1 VKRCVI
7 PIERHESCPQNLISS
22 RILSFCRHQLP
33 CVFLSWCVFALWP
46 LSFEISPQPSALA
59 EQEALILR
67 NELRLTRE
75 ALEESRG
82 FQEHCAWRIWALNWT
97 LRVLSLVDLGFLIYL
112 VYTHFTRR
120 RRVVVV
126 PPETHLGITGDTK
139 GVSDSDSPI
148 NSPRRIESKG
158 SHSSGSSPK
167 SKGRPTRPSDRKTK
181 Q

>member
-1 VKRCVI
+1 MPAKF
-7 PIERHESCPQNLISS
+7 N
-22 RILSFCRHQLP
+22 ILKDPFVL
-33 CVFLSWCVFALWP
+33 LSPTPMRFSVLVCLCTLASIVRDLTT
-46 LSFEISPQPSALA
+46 PSALA

-126 PPETHLGITGDTK
+126 PPETHLEITGDTK

-158 SHSSGSSPK
+158 SRSSGSSPK